1 MSTLFAIGPIELM
14 LISLGIILP
23 IVALI
28 DILRSEFEGIN
39 KLIWVLVVIF
49 ANIIGA
55 ILYLTIGLKQK
66 TSFNRK

>member
-1 MSTLFAIGPIELM
+1 MSTLFAIGPIELV
-14 LISLGIILP
+14 LISLGVILP
-23 IVALI
+23 IIALI

-66 TSFNRK
+66 TR

>member
-39 KLIWVLVVIF
+39 KLIWVLLVIF

>member
-23 IVALI
+23 IDALI

-39 KLIWVLVVIF
+39 NMIWVLVVIF